1 MDGFSYH
8 TAHFFYCKEKITDS
22 SERNKGRILRY
33 PVKGVIKMSD
43 KILESLPMGFG
54 MALLQNKEARDIYDV
69 LPINRQIEI
78 INGTHN
84 IRSKKEMQAYV
95 AGITALQ

>member
-1 MDGFSYH
+1 MIAD
-8 TAHFFYCKEKITDS
+8 
-22 SERNKGRILRY
+22 NGRFLRY
-33 PVKGVIKMSD
+33 PVKEVIMMSD